1 MSAQIQSIT
10 TVRKLYLKV
19 TFWHQSL
26 PIFLRFSLQKSTSFL
41 VTVGS
46 SFLGDF
52 SSRQTIAR
60 IGSPASKNLP
70 FPNGLNFPD
79 FSVFPISLSRP
90 FLAFTGFNASLIA
103 SAYDDKGCTCGQIPM
118 TKVQTPIKT
127 QTIKTKKPIM
137 YEILLEIWSLI
148 GHCLPAEALA
158 KAGSSITSSFTSSRI
173 AIFGHYDLG
182 FDWPRRG
189 PLGIIGHWEL
199 VIGDKTL
206 RLPNSIRA
214 KLPIIYISL

>member
-103 SAYDDKGCTCGQIPM
+103 SAYDDKGCTCGQNHNF
-118 TKVQTPIKT
+118 Q
-127 QTIKTKKPIM
+127 
-137 YEILLEIWSLI
+137 
-148 GHCLPAEALA
+148 
-158 KAGSSITSSFTSSRI
+158 F
-173 AIFGHYDLG
+173 
-182 FDWPRRG
+182 
-189 PLGIIGHWEL
+189 
-199 VIGDKTL
+199 
-206 RLPNSIRA
+206 PNLNFQIN
-214 KLPIIYISL
+214 LQ